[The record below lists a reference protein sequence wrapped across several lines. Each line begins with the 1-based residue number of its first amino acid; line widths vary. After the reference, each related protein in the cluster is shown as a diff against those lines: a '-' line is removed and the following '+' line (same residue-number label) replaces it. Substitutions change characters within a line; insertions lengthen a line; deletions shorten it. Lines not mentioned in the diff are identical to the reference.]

1 MFTATHEY
9 FGNQILWNILVQTMT
24 TFQNGGENG
33 EITYALCYNSNLEGL
48 SSRQG
53 KGLLV
58 IVAQNKLIQEP

>member
-1 MFTATHEY
+1 
-9 FGNQILWNILVQTMT
+9 MT

-33 EITYALCYNSNLEGL
+33 EITYVLCYNSNLEGL